1 MILIVDTN
9 IIFAGLLRNSG
20 TRQLLIDSPFTL
32 YAPETI
38 LKEIRKYEEEIIR
51 RAGFT
56 KAEFEI
62 LFNLITDDIRIIEK
76 KHYAPKLKEAD
87 KLIGGLDKGDV
98 PFLALALSIP
108 NDGIWTENVK
118 HFRQNRVKI
127 WTTKEL
133 TKRISS
139 LSMGL

>member
-1 MILIVDTN
+1 MKTLLAASWDTTITDN
-9 IIFAGLLRNSG
+9 PISTSEAAIISERI
-20 TRQLLIDSPFTL
+20 TTL
-32 YAPETI
+32 GNKKTA
-38 LKEIRKYEEEIIR
+38 LKEIRKYEQEIIN

-62 LFNLITDDIRIIEK
+62 LFNLITDGIQIVEK
-76 KHYAPKLKEAD
+76 EKYFHKIKEAD
-87 KLIGGLDKGDV
+87 KLIGNIDQGDV

-118 HFRQNRVKI
+118 HFKQKHVKI

-133 TKRISS
+133 AQSS
-139 LSMGL
+139 SE

>member
-9 IIFAGLLRNSG
+9 ILFAGLLRNSL
-20 TRQLLIDSPFTL
+20 TRQLLIDPPFIL
-32 YAPETI
+32 YAPETA
-38 LKEIRKYEEEIIR
+38 LKEIRKYEEEIIK

-62 LFNLITDDIRIIEK
+62 LFDLITDGIQIVGKEQ
-76 KHYAPKLKEAD
+76 YAHKIKEAD
-87 KLIGGLDKGDV
+87 KLIGNVDQGDV
-98 PFLALALSIP
+98 PFLALALSRL

-118 HFRQNRVKI
+118 HFKQNLVKI

-133 TKRISS
+133 IKRHNTDS
-139 LSMGL
+139 